1 MNETQLKRA
10 NELQVLIK
18 QTKMSVTHLKDLLT
32 VAKNKNAKI
41 KQGVPPCDNIYD
53 FCISEYTDG
62 SGMRADLSRYEGND
76 ELLEVIIQ
84 TLNKQIQSFDAEF
97 SKL

>member
-1 MNETQLKRA
+1 MNATQLARA
-10 NELQVLIK
+10 NDLMVLIK
-18 QTKMSVTHLKDLLT
+18 QTTMAVTDLKKLLA
-32 VAKNKNAKI
+32 VAKSKKPI
-41 KQGVPPCDNIYD
+41 KQCVPQRNMIYN

-62 SGMRADLSRYEGND
+62 SGTGANLSRYEGND